1 MVKRLGW
8 WIAVLSVV
16 WLGKVSYDVLQL
28 TKQLP
33 VLSQELRQSEQKNAT
48 LNDQL
53 VALQRQVVSPDATA
67 PASSVPE
74 SSNGELSLPQT
85 VGIHPLI
92 LVEQQLELV
101 EFALQQQKYLYALE
115 NLNELEKNLGGYLL
129 AEALQKSLALAIQ
142 QDKVAIEKFMQARQ
156 EQQAQI
162 DDVLHEL
169 DALIQQSLKAQSL
182 NPAAL
187 EPEHFWQKWLQID
200 SVPEASVNLVN
211 RSLILKEVQ
220 LRVLHAQQALGQGE
234 YTEYQQSLV
243 GIQQQLNLF
252 PDQASQLL
260 NKKIEFL
267 KGLTA
272 ISVPKLNAKALL
284 N

>member
-67 PASSVPE
+67 PASSVAE

>member
-8 WIAVLSVV
+8 WIAALSVV

-53 VALQRQVVSPDATA
+53 VALQRQVVSPDATT
-67 PASSVPE
+67 PASSVAE
-74 SSNGELSLPQT
+74 SSNGQLSLPQT

>member
-8 WIAVLSVV
+8 WIAALSIA
-16 WLGKVSYDVLQL
+16 WLAKVSYDVLQL
-28 TKQLP
+28 TQKLP

-53 VALQRQVVSPDATA
+53 VALQRQVVSPEAT
-67 PASSVPE
+67 PASSAVVG
-74 SSNGELSLPQT
+74 SSDLTTVSQA
-85 VGIHPLI
+85 VGINPLI

-115 NLNELEKNLGGYLL
+115 QLNELDKNLAGYLL

-169 DALIQQSLKAQSL
+169 DTLTQQSLSAQSL

-187 EPEHFWQKWLQID
+187 EPEHFWQKWLQIE
-200 SVPEASVNLVN
+200 SVPQASVHLVN

-220 LRVLHAQQALGQGE
+220 LRILHAQQALGQGE
-234 YTEYQQSLV
+234 YTEYQQSLAGV
-243 GIQQQLNLF
+243 QQQLNLF
-252 PDQASQLL
+252 PDQAARQL

-267 KGLTA
+267 KALTV
-272 ISVPKLNAKALL
+272 ISAPKLNTKALL